1 VIQTGKREYRS
12 SFTTA
17 DSAETLERLN
27 MELRQLSFRKSE
39 IFRRSISRRVLSAA
53 LASVLLALPA
63 AAADDKSQAGFDTQR
78 LGKIQHKMQEY
89 VNAGE
94 AAGIVTMVLRG
105 GNVVQRTA
113 VGMQNVEE
121 KRPMREDSI
130 FQIMSMTKP
139 ITAVGIMMLCE
150 EGKISLYD
158 EVQTYL
164 PEFRDQMVNVNGW
177 PKKPSRPIRI
187 GDLLSHTSGMRQMPQ
202 GDMKDIH
209 WKMDHTLAEA
219 VASFAKEPLEFEPGT
234 KWLYS
239 NTGFATLG
247 RIIEVISGQSYESF
261 IQNRLLQPL
270 QMKDTFFYPPSD
282 KLDRIAIVYAPKDG
296 KVIRAGSQILGGDPG
311 AFRKGAKYP
320 GPEYGLFSTADDIS
334 HFCQMIL
341 NHGTWKG
348 TRFLSPAT
356 IETMREVQTLG
367 MAAGWYP
374 GADYGLA
381 WEIITRPAGV
391 WGLLP
396 LGTFGHGGA
405 FGTQEWIF
413 PSRDMITIFMV
424 ACDGDC
430 SERPE
435 RAFQEMAISSL
446 E

>member
-1 VIQTGKREYRS
+1 
-12 SFTTA
+12 
-17 DSAETLERLN
+17 
-27 MELRQLSFRKSE
+27 
-39 IFRRSISRRVLSAA
+39 
-53 LASVLLALPA
+53 
-63 AAADDKSQAGFDTQR
+63 
-78 LGKIQHKMQEY
+78 
-89 VNAGE
+89 
-94 AAGIVTMVLRG
+94 
-105 GNVVQRTA
+105 
-113 VGMQNVEE
+113 
-121 KRPMREDSI
+121 
-130 FQIMSMTKP
+130 MTKP
-139 ITAVGIMMLCE
+139 ITAVGIMMMCE
-150 EGKISLYD
+150 EGKLNLYD

-247 RIIEVISGQSYESF
+247 RIIEVVSGQSYESF
-261 IQNRLLQPL
+261 IQIRLLQPL
-270 QMKDTFFYPPSD
+270 QMKDTFFYPPAD
-282 KLDRIAIVYAPKDG
+282 KLDRIAIVYMPKDG
-296 KVIRAGSQILGGDPG
+296 KMIRAGSQILGGDAG

-356 IETMREVQTLG
+356 IETMRQVQTSG
-367 MAAGWYP
+367 MEAGWYP

-381 WEIITRPAGV
+381 WEIISRPNGV

>member
-1 VIQTGKREYRS
+1 
-12 SFTTA
+12 
-17 DSAETLERLN
+17 
-27 MELRQLSFRKSE
+27 M
-39 IFRRSISRRVLSAA
+39 
-53 LASVLLALPA
+53 LLALPVS
-63 AAADDKSQAGFDTQR
+63 AADDKRQAGFDAQR
-78 LGKIQHKMQEY
+78 LGKIQQRMQEY

-105 GNVVQRTA
+105 GDVVQKTA
-113 VGMQNVEE
+113 VGMQNIED

-150 EGKISLYD
+150 EGKINLYD

-177 PKKPSRPIRI
+177 LKKPSRPIRI

-247 RIIEVISGQSYESF
+247 RIIEVVSGQSYERF

-270 QMKDTFFYPPSD
+270 QMKDTFFYPPAD

-311 AFRKGAKYP
+311 AFRKGSKYP
-320 GPEYGLFSTADDIS
+320 GPEYGLIVSRAV
-334 HFCQMIL
+334 
-341 NHGTWKG
+341 
-348 TRFLSPAT
+348 RFEGRDFHS
-356 IETMREVQTLG
+356 RRG
-367 MAAGWYP
+367 AA
-374 GADYGLA
+374 
-381 WEIITRPAGV
+381 
-391 WGLLP
+391 P
-396 LGTFGHGGA
+396 L
-405 FGTQEWIF
+405 
-413 PSRDMITIFMV
+413 
-424 ACDGDC
+424 
-430 SERPE
+430 
-435 RAFQEMAISSL
+435 
-446 E
+446 

>member
-1 VIQTGKREYRS
+1 
-12 SFTTA
+12 
-17 DSAETLERLN
+17 
-27 MELRQLSFRKSE
+27 MELRQFPFRKSV
-39 IFRRSISRRVLSAA
+39 ILRHSNSRRLWSAA
-53 LASVLLALPA
+53 LAAVLLSLAVA
-63 AAADDKSQAGFDTQR
+63 VAQDKAQSGFDTER
-78 LGKIQHKMQEY
+78 LNKIQPRMQEY

-94 AAGIVTMVLRG
+94 AAGIVTMVVRG
-105 GNVVQRTA
+105 GTVVQKTA
-113 VGMQNVEE
+113 VGMQNIEE

-139 ITAVGIMMLCE
+139 ITAVGIMILCE
-150 EGKISLYD
+150 EGKITLFD
-158 EVQTYL
+158 EVQRYL
-164 PEFRDQMVNVNGW
+164 PEFRDQMVNANGW
-177 PKKPSRPIRI
+177 LKKPSRAIRI

-247 RIIEVISGQSYESF
+247 RIIEVVSGQSYESF
-261 IQNRLLQPL
+261 IQSRILQPL

-282 KLDRIAIVYAPKDG
+282 KLDRIAIVYTPKDG
-296 KVIRAGSQILGGDPG
+296 KETRAGGQILGGDPG
-311 AFRKGAKYP
+311 AFRKGSKYP

-334 HFCQMIL
+334 HFCQMIQ

-348 TRFLSPAT
+348 ARILSPGT
-356 IETMREVQTLG
+356 IDTMREVQTGG
-367 MAAGWYP
+367 MVAGWYP

-381 WEIITRPAGV
+381 WEIITKPTGV

-405 FGTQEWIF
+405 FGTQEWMI

-424 ACDGDC
+424 ACEGDC

>member
-1 VIQTGKREYRS
+1 MKLRS
-12 SFTTA
+12 SV
-17 DSAETLERLN
+17 RLCGPRFLQN
-27 MELRQLSFRKSE
+27 LNQSIRK
-39 IFRRSISRRVLSAA
+39 RLISRRVLSAA
-53 LASVLLALPA
+53 LALASLALPVS
-63 AAADDKSQAGFDTQR
+63 AADDKPQATLDPQR
-78 LGKIQHKMQEY
+78 LGEIQQRMQDY
-89 VNAGE
+89 VHAGE

-105 GNVVQRTA
+105 GNVVQKTA
-113 VGMQNVEE
+113 VGMQNIEE

-158 EVQTYL
+158 EVQSYL
-164 PEFRDQMVNVNGW
+164 PEFRDQMVNVDGW
-177 PKKPSRPIRI
+177 LKKPTRPIRI
-187 GDLLSHTSGMRQMPQ
+187 GDLLAHTSGMRQMPE

-219 VASFAKEPLEFEPGT
+219 VASFAKEPLEFQPGT

-247 RIIEVISGQSYESF
+247 RIIEVVSGQSYESF

-270 QMKDTFFYPPSD
+270 QMNDTFFYPPAD

-296 KVIRAGSQILGGDPG
+296 KLTRAGAHILGGDPG
-311 AFRKGAKYP
+311 AFRKGAKYS

-348 TRFLSPAT
+348 IRFLSPAT
-356 IETMREVQTLG
+356 LDAMREVQTSG

-381 WEIITRPAGV
+381 WEIISKPAGV

-396 LGTFGHGGA
+396 LGSFGHGGA
-405 FGTQEWIF
+405 FGTQEWII

-424 ACDGDC
+424 ACEGDC

-435 RAFQEMAISSL
+435 RAFQEMVISSL
-446 E
+446 Q

>member
-1 VIQTGKREYRS
+1 
-12 SFTTA
+12 
-17 DSAETLERLN
+17 
-27 MELRQLSFRKSE
+27 MELRQLLFRQSV
-39 IFRRSISRRVLSAA
+39 ILRRSSLRRALSAA
-53 LASVLLALPA
+53 LAAVLLAHPGA
-63 AAADDKSQAGFDTQR
+63 TADDKPQAGFDTQR
-78 LGKIQHKMQEY
+78 LGKIQQRMQEY

-105 GNVVQRTA
+105 GNVVQKTA
-113 VGMQNVEE
+113 VGVQNIEE
-121 KRPMREDSI
+121 NRPMREDSI

-139 ITAVGIMMLCE
+139 ITAVAIMLLCE
-150 EGKISLYD
+150 EGKINLYD

-164 PEFRDQMVNVNGW
+164 PEFRDQMVNANGW
-177 PKKPSRPIRI
+177 LKKPPRPIRI

-219 VASFAKEPLEFEPGT
+219 VASFAKEPLEFEPGA

-247 RIIEVISGQSYESF
+247 RIIEVVSGQSYESF
-261 IQNRLLQPL
+261 IQSRLLQPL
-270 QMKDTFFYPPSD
+270 QMKDTFFYPTSD
-282 KLDRIAIVYAPKDG
+282 KLDRIAIVYTSKDS
-296 KVIRAGSQILGGDPG
+296 KMIRAGTQILGGDPG

-356 IETMREVQTLG
+356 IEAMREVQTSG
-367 MAAGWYP
+367 MSAGWYP

-381 WEIITRPAGV
+381 WEIISKPSGV

-396 LGTFGHGGA
+396 LGTFRKRLTNTPVH
-405 FGTQEWIF
+405 EDL
-413 PSRDMITIFMV
+413 SVLR
-424 ACDGDC
+424 
-430 SERPE
+430 
-435 RAFQEMAISSL
+435 
-446 E
+446 

>member
-1 VIQTGKREYRS
+1 
-12 SFTTA
+12 
-17 DSAETLERLN
+17 
-27 MELRQLSFRKSE
+27 MEVRQLSFRKSE
-39 IFRRSISRRVLSAA
+39 IVRRSISRRVLSTA

-63 AAADDKSQAGFDTQR
+63 AAADDKAQPGIDPQR
-78 LGKIQHKMQEY
+78 LAKIQQKMQEY

-105 GNVVQRTA
+105 GEAVQKIA
-113 VGMQNVEE
+113 VGMQNIED

-150 EGKISLYD
+150 EGKINLYD

-164 PEFRDQMVNVNGW
+164 PEFRDQMVNVNGGRR
-177 PKKPSRPIRI
+177 KPSRPIRI
-187 GDLLSHTSGMRQMPQ
+187 GDLLSHTSGMRQMPE

-219 VASFAKEPLEFEPGT
+219 VASFAKESLEFEPGT

-247 RIIEVISGQSYESF
+247 RLIEVVSGQSYESF
-261 IQNRLLQPL
+261 IQARLLQPL
-270 QMKDTFFYPPSD
+270 QMKDTFFYPTAD
-282 KLDRIAIVYAPKDG
+282 KLDRIAIVYMPKGG
-296 KVIRAGSQILGGDPG
+296 KMTRAGSQILGGDPG

-356 IETMREVQTLG
+356 IETMRQVQTSG
-367 MAAGWYP
+367 MEAGWYP

-381 WEIITRPAGV
+381 WEIISRPTGV

-405 FGTQEWIF
+405 FGTQEWIL

-424 ACDGDC
+424 ACDEDC

-435 RAFQEMAISSL
+435 RAFQEMAISSM

>member
-1 VIQTGKREYRS
+1 
-12 SFTTA
+12 
-17 DSAETLERLN
+17 
-27 MELRQLSFRKSE
+27 MELRQLSFRKLV
-39 IFRRSISRRVLSAA
+39 IFRSSSRRSSFRRVSAA
-53 LASVLLALPA
+53 LALALLALPLS
-63 AAADDKSQAGFDTQR
+63 AADDKPQNGFDPQR
-78 LGKIQHKMQEY
+78 LAKIQQRMQEY
-89 VNAGE
+89 VNGGD

-105 GNVVQRTA
+105 GDVVQKSA
-113 VGMQNVEE
+113 VGLQNIEDN
-121 KRPMREDSI
+121 RPMREDSI

-150 EGKISLYD
+150 EGKINLYD
-158 EVQTYL
+158 EVQKYL
-164 PEFRDQMVNVNGW
+164 PEFRDQTVNVNGW

-187 GDLLSHTSGMRQMPQ
+187 ADLLSHTSGMRQMPQ
-202 GDMKDIH
+202 GDMKDVH

-247 RIIEVISGQSYESF
+247 RIIEVVSGQSYESF
-261 IQNRLLQPL
+261 IQSRLLQPL
-270 QMKDTFFYPPSD
+270 QMKDTFFYPPAD
-282 KLDRIAIVYAPKDG
+282 KQDRIAIVYMPQKKDG
-296 KVIRAGSQILGGDPG
+296 KMIRAGAQILGGDPG

-320 GPEYGLFSTADDIS
+320 GPEYGLFSTAEDLS

-341 NHGTWKG
+341 NRGTWKG
-348 TRFLSPAT
+348 IRFLSPAT
-356 IETMREVQTLG
+356 LEAMRQVQTSG
-367 MAAGWYP
+367 MEAGWYP

-381 WEIITRPAGV
+381 WEIISRPTGV
-391 WGLLP
+391 LGLLP

-413 PSRDMITIFMV
+413 PSHDMITIFMV
-424 ACDGDC
+424 ACEGDC
-430 SERPE
+430 SESPQ

>member
-1 VIQTGKREYRS
+1 
-12 SFTTA
+12 
-17 DSAETLERLN
+17 
-27 MELRQLSFRKSE
+27 MELRQLSPRRAV
-39 IFRRSISRRVLSAA
+39 IFRQASLRQVLSAA
-53 LASVLLALPA
+53 LAFLLVALPA
-63 AAADDKSQAGFDTQR
+63 ATADDKPQGGFDKQR
-78 LGKIQHKMQEY
+78 LAKIQHRMQEY

-105 GNVVQRTA
+105 GQVVQQMA
-113 VGMQNVEE
+113 VGMQNIED

-139 ITAVGIMMLCE
+139 ITSVGIMMLCE
-150 EGKISLYD
+150 EGKINLFD
-158 EVQTYL
+158 EVQSYL
-164 PEFRDQMVNVNGW
+164 PEFRDQTVNVNGW

-187 GDLLSHTSGMRQMPQ
+187 ADLLSHTSGMRQMPQ

-247 RIIEVISGQSYESF
+247 RIIEVVSGQSYESF
-261 IQNRLLQPL
+261 IQSRLLQPL
-270 QMKDTFFYPPSD
+270 QMKDTFFYPPAD
-282 KLDRIAIVYAPKDG
+282 KLDRIAIVYMPKDG
-296 KVIRAGSQILGGDPG
+296 KMIRAGAQILGGDPG

-356 IETMREVQTLG
+356 IEIMRQVQTSG
-367 MAAGWYP
+367 MEAGWYP

-381 WEIITRPAGV
+381 WEIINRPTGV
-391 WGLLP
+391 LGLLP

-413 PSRDMITIFMV
+413 PSRDMVTIFMV
-424 ACDGDC
+424 ACEGDC
-430 SERPE
+430 SERPQ
-435 RAFQEMAISSL
+435 RAFQEMALSSL
-446 E
+446 EQE

>member
-1 VIQTGKREYRS
+1 
-12 SFTTA
+12 
-17 DSAETLERLN
+17 
-27 MELRQLSFRKSE
+27 MELEQISFWESVMFRRACPRRLLSLALALAVLSFPRAVAQEK
-39 IFRRSISRRVLSAA
+39 RQ
-53 LASVLLALPA
+53 AS
-63 AAADDKSQAGFDTQR
+63 FDAQR
-78 LGKIQHKMQEY
+78 LGKIQQRMQEY

-105 GNVVQRTA
+105 DDVVQKSA
-113 VGMQNVEE
+113 VGMQNVED

-150 EGKISLYD
+150 EGKINLYD
-158 EVQTYL
+158 EVQIYL
-164 PEFRDQMVNVNGW
+164 PEFRDQMVNVSGW

-239 NTGFATLG
+239 NTGYATLG
-247 RIIEVISGQSYESF
+247 RIIEVVSGQSYESF
-261 IQNRLLQPL
+261 IQSRLLQPL
-270 QMKDTFFYPPSD
+270 QMKDTFFYPPAD
-282 KLDRIAIVYAPKDG
+282 KLDRIAIVYSPKDG
-296 KVIRAGSQILGGDPG
+296 KMIRAGSQILGGEPG
-311 AFRKGAKYP
+311 AFRKGSKYP
-320 GPEYGLFSTADDIS
+320 GPEYGLFSTAEDIS

-348 TRFLSPAT
+348 ARFLSPAT
-356 IETMREVQTLG
+356 IDAMRQVQTSG
-367 MAAGWYP
+367 MEAGWYP

-381 WEIITRPAGV
+381 WEIISKPTGV
-391 WGLLP
+391 LGLLP

-405 FGTQEWIF
+405 FGTQELIF
-413 PSRDMITIFMV
+413 PSRDMITVFMV

-430 SERPE
+430 SERPQ

>member
-1 VIQTGKREYRS
+1 
-12 SFTTA
+12 
-17 DSAETLERLN
+17 
-27 MELRQLSFRKSE
+27 MELRQLLFRQSV
-39 IFRRSISRRVLSAA
+39 ILRRSSLRRALSAA
-53 LASVLLALPA
+53 LAAVLLAHPGA
-63 AAADDKSQAGFDTQR
+63 TADDKPQAGFDTQR
-78 LGKIQHKMQEY
+78 LGKIQQRMQEY

-105 GNVVQRTA
+105 GNVVQKTA
-113 VGMQNVEE
+113 VGVQNIEE
-121 KRPMREDSI
+121 SRPMREDSI

-139 ITAVGIMMLCE
+139 ITAVAIMLLCE
-150 EGKISLYD
+150 EGKINLYD

-164 PEFRDQMVNVNGW
+164 PEFRDQMVHANGW
-177 PKKPSRPIRI
+177 LKKPPRPIRI

-247 RIIEVISGQSYESF
+247 RIIEVVSGQSYESF
-261 IQNRLLQPL
+261 IQSRLLQPL
-270 QMKDTFFYPPSD
+270 QMKDTFFYPSSD
-282 KLDRIAIVYAPKDG
+282 KLDRIAIVYTSKDS
-296 KVIRAGSQILGGDPG
+296 KMIRAGTQILGGDPG

-356 IETMREVQTLG
+356 IEAMREVQTSGLS
-367 MAAGWYP
+367 AGWYP

-381 WEIITRPAGV
+381 WEIISKPSGV

-405 FGTQEWIF
+405 FGTQEWII
-413 PSRDMITIFMV
+413 PSRDTITIFMV
-424 ACDGDC
+424 ACDGDR
-430 SERPE
+430 SERAE
-435 RAFQEMAISSL
+435 RAFQEMAVSSL

>member
-1 VIQTGKREYRS
+1 MGLREGSIRKPVMARRS
-12 SFTTA
+12 SA
-17 DSAETLERLN
+17 IRLLSAG
-27 MELRQLSFRKSE
+27 LSF
-39 IFRRSISRRVLSAA
+39 
-53 LASVLLALPA
+53 LLVALPMA
-63 AAADDKSQAGFDTQR
+63 TADDKPQAGLDSQR
-78 LGKIQHKMQEY
+78 LGKIQQRMQEY

-94 AAGIVTMVLRG
+94 AAGVVTMVLRG
-105 GNVVQRTA
+105 GEVVQETA
-113 VGMQNVEE
+113 VGMQNVED

-150 EGKISLYD
+150 EGKINLFD
-158 EVQTYL
+158 EVQKYL
-164 PEFRDQMVNVNGW
+164 PEFRDQTLNVNGW
-177 PKKPSRPIRI
+177 PKKPSRAIRI
-187 GDLLSHTSGMRQMPQ
+187 GDLLSHTSGMREMPQ

-239 NTGFATLG
+239 NMGMATLG
-247 RIIEVISGQSYESF
+247 RIIEVVSGQSYESF
-261 IQNRLLQPL
+261 IQSRLLQPL
-270 QMKDTFFYPPSD
+270 QMKDTFFYPPAD
-282 KLDRIAIVYAPKDG
+282 KLDRIAIVYMPKDG
-296 KVIRAGSQILGGDPG
+296 KMIRAGAQILGGDPG
-311 AFRKGAKYP
+311 AFRKGSKYP
-320 GPEYGLFSTADDIS
+320 GPEYGLFSTAEDIS

-356 IETMREVQTLG
+356 IEAMRQVQTSG
-367 MAAGWYP
+367 MEAGWYP

-381 WEIITRPAGV
+381 WEIISRPTGV
-391 WGLLP
+391 LGLLP

-413 PSRDMITIFMV
+413 PTSDMITVFMV
-424 ACDGDC
+424 ACEGDC
-430 SERPE
+430 SERPQ
-435 RAFQEMAISSL
+435 RAFQEMVVSSL

>member
-1 VIQTGKREYRS
+1 MK
-12 SFTTA
+12 
-17 DSAETLERLN
+17 
-27 MELRQLSFRKSE
+27 MRQLSSKSE
-39 IFRRSISRRVLSAA
+39 ILRRSNIRRVLSVSLA
-53 LASVLLALPA
+53 LAILALPLM
-63 AAADDKSQAGFDTQR
+63 AADDNPQAGFDSQR
-78 LGKIQHKMQEY
+78 LGKIQQRMQEY

-94 AAGIVTMVLRG
+94 AAGIVTMVMRS
-105 GNVVQRTA
+105 GNVVQKTA
-113 VGMQNVEE
+113 VGMQNIEE

-130 FQIMSMTKP
+130 FQVMSMTKP

-150 EGKISLYD
+150 EGKINLFE

-177 PKKPSRPIRI
+177 SKKPSRAIRI

-202 GDMKDIH
+202 GEMKDIH

-219 VASFAKEPLEFEPGT
+219 VAAFAKEPLEFEPGT
-234 KWLYS
+234 HWLYS
-239 NTGFATLG
+239 NPGFATLG
-247 RIIEVISGQSYESF
+247 RIIEVVSGQSYESF
-261 IQNRLLQPL
+261 IQSRLLQPL

-282 KLDRIAIVYAPKDG
+282 KVNRIAIVYTPKDG
-296 KVIRAGSQILGGDPG
+296 KMTRAGSQILGGDPG

-320 GPEYGLFSTADDIS
+320 GPEYGLFSTAEDIS

-341 NHGTWKG
+341 DRGTWKG

-356 IETMREVQTLG
+356 LDAMREVQTAG
-367 MAAGWYP
+367 MEAGWYP

-381 WEIITRPAGV
+381 WEIVNRPTGV

-424 ACDGDC
+424 GCDGDC

-435 RAFQEMAISSL
+435 RAFQEMAVSSL

>member
-1 VIQTGKREYRS
+1 M
-12 SFTTA
+12 
-17 DSAETLERLN
+17 LP
-27 MELRQLSFRKSE
+27 
-39 IFRRSISRRVLSAA
+39 AA
-53 LASVLLALPA
+53 IASVLLALPA
-63 AAADDKSQAGFDTQR
+63 ATASDNPQASLDPQR
-78 LGKIQHKMQEY
+78 LSKIRQRMQEY
-89 VNAGE
+89 VNSGE
-94 AAGIVTMVLRG
+94 AAGIVTMVLQG
-105 GNVVQRTA
+105 STVMQKTA
-113 VGMQNVEE
+113 VGMQNIED

-150 EGKISLYD
+150 EGKINLYD

-164 PEFRDQMVNVNGW
+164 PEFRDQMVNANGW

-209 WKMDHTLAEA
+209 WRMDHTLAEA

-247 RIIEVISGQSYESF
+247 RIIEVVSGQSYESF
-261 IQNRLLQPL
+261 IQSRLLQPL

-282 KLDRIAIVYAPKDG
+282 KLNRIAIVYTPKGG
-296 KVIRAGSQILGGDPG
+296 KLVRAGAQILGGDPG

-320 GPEYGLFSTADDIS
+320 GPEYGLFSTAEDIS

-341 NHGTWKG
+341 HDGTWNG

-356 IETMREVQTLG
+356 IAAMRELQTSG
-367 MAAGWYP
+367 MTAGWYP

-381 WEIITRPAGV
+381 WEIISKPAGV

-405 FGTQEWIF
+405 FGTQEWII

-435 RAFQEMAISSL
+435 RVFQEMAISSL

>member
-1 VIQTGKREYRS
+1 M
-12 SFTTA
+12 
-17 DSAETLERLN
+17 D
-27 MELRQLSFRKSE
+27 LRQSFRKSE
-39 IFRRSISRRVLSAA
+39 ILRHSISRRVLAAA
-53 LASVLLALPA
+53 LASVLLALPV
-63 AAADDKSQAGFDTQR
+63 AAADDKPQAGFDEQR
-78 LGKIQHKMQEY
+78 LGKIQQRMQEY

-105 GNVVQRTA
+105 GTVVQKTA
-113 VGMQNVEE
+113 VGMQNIEE

-150 EGKISLYD
+150 EGKITLFD

-164 PEFRDQMVNVNGW
+164 PEFRDQMVDVNGW
-177 PKKPSRPIRI
+177 LKKPTRPIRI
-187 GDLLSHTSGMRQMPQ
+187 GDILSHTSGMRQMPQ

-234 KWLYS
+234 RWLYS

-247 RIIEVISGQSYESF
+247 RIIEVVSGQSYESF
-261 IQNRLLQPL
+261 IQSRLLQPL
-270 QMKDTFFYPPSD
+270 QMKDTFFYPPSN
-282 KLDRIAIVYAPKDG
+282 KLDRIAIVYVPKVG
-296 KVIRAGSQILGGDPG
+296 KLIRAGSQTLGGDPG

-348 TRFLSPAT
+348 TRILSPAT
-356 IETMREVQTLG
+356 IEAMRAVQTSS
-367 MAAGWYP
+367 MEAGWYP

-381 WEIITRPAGV
+381 WEIINRPTGV

-413 PSRDMITIFMV
+413 PSRDMITVFMV

-435 RAFQEMAISSL
+435 RAFQEMAVSSL

>member
-1 VIQTGKREYRS
+1 
-12 SFTTA
+12 
-17 DSAETLERLN
+17 
-27 MELRQLSFRKSE
+27 MEPRQLSLRRAV
-39 IFRRSISRRVLSAA
+39 IFRHSSLRQVLSAA
-53 LASVLLALPA
+53 LAFLLVALPLA
-63 AAADDKSQAGFDTQR
+63 TADDKPQAGLDKQR
-78 LGKIQHKMQEY
+78 LGKVQQRMQEY

-105 GNVVQRTA
+105 GEVVQQTA
-113 VGMQNVEE
+113 VGMQNIED
-121 KRPMREDSI
+121 KRPMRQDSI

-139 ITAVGIMMLCE
+139 ITAIGIMMLCE
-150 EGKISLYD
+150 EGKINLFD

-164 PEFRDQMVNVNGW
+164 PEFRDQSVNVNGW

-247 RIIEVISGQSYESF
+247 RIIEVVSGQSYESF
-261 IQNRLLQPL
+261 IQSRLLQPL

-282 KLDRIAIVYAPKDG
+282 KLDRIAIVYMPKDG
-296 KVIRAGSQILGGDPG
+296 KMIRAGAQILGGDPG

-341 NHGTWKG
+341 NHGIWKG

-356 IETMREVQTLG
+356 IETMRQVQTSG
-367 MAAGWYP
+367 MEAGWYP

-381 WEIITRPAGV
+381 WEIINRPTGV
-391 WGLLP
+391 LGLLP

-405 FGTQEWIF
+405 FGTQEWMF
-413 PSRDMITIFMV
+413 PSHDMITVFMV
-424 ACDGDC
+424 ACEGDC
-430 SERPE
+430 SERPQ
-435 RAFQEMAISSL
+435 RAFQEMAVSSL
-446 E
+446 ERE

>member
-1 VIQTGKREYRS
+1 MGLGQFSLERSGILRRS
-12 SFTTA
+12 SA
-17 DSAETLERLN
+17 
-27 MELRQLSFRKSE
+27 K
-39 IFRRSISRRVLSAA
+39 RVLSAGLAFA
-53 LASVLLALPA
+53 LVALPLA
-63 AAADDKSQAGFDTQR
+63 TAEDKAQAGVDRQR
-78 LGKIQHKMQEY
+78 LGKIQQRMQEY

-94 AAGIVTMVLRG
+94 ASGIVTMVLRG
-105 GNVVQRTA
+105 GEVAQETA
-113 VGMQNVEE
+113 VGMQNIED

-150 EGKISLYD
+150 EGKINLYD
-158 EVQTYL
+158 EVQRYL
-164 PEFRDQMVNVNGW
+164 PEFREQMLNVNGW

-202 GDMKDIH
+202 GEMKDIH

-247 RIIEVISGQSYESF
+247 RIIEVVSGQSYESF
-261 IQNRLLQPL
+261 IQSRLLQPL
-270 QMKDTFFYPPSD
+270 QMKDTFFYPPAD
-282 KLDRIAIVYAPKDG
+282 KLDRIAIVYMPKDG
-296 KVIRAGSQILGGDPG
+296 KMIRAGGQILGGDPG

-320 GPEYGLFSTADDIS
+320 GPEYGLFSTAEDIS
-334 HFCQMIL
+334 HFCQMVL
-341 NHGTWKG
+341 NHGMWKG

-356 IETMREVQTLG
+356 IEAMRQVQTLG
-367 MAAGWYP
+367 MEAGWYP

-381 WEIITRPAGV
+381 WEIISRPVGV
-391 WGLLP
+391 LGLLP

-413 PSRDMITIFMV
+413 PTRDMVTVFMV
-424 ACDGDC
+424 ACEGDC
-430 SERPE
+430 SERPQ
-435 RAFQEMAISSL
+435 RAFQEMVVSSL

>member
-1 VIQTGKREYRS
+1 
-12 SFTTA
+12 
-17 DSAETLERLN
+17 
-27 MELRQLSFRKSE
+27 MELRQFSLRKAAILRHS
-39 IFRRSISRRVLSAA
+39 SRRRVWSAVLTAVVLS
-53 LASVLLALPA
+53 LAGA
-63 AAADDKSQAGFDTQR
+63 AAQDKAQAGFDTERLSRIQQR
-78 LGKIQHKMQEY
+78 MQEY

-94 AAGIVTMVLRG
+94 AAGIVTMVLRSG
-105 GNVVQRTA
+105 TVVQKTA
-113 VGMQNVEE
+113 VGMQNIEE
-121 KRPMREDSI
+121 KRSMREDSI

-150 EGKISLYD
+150 EGKISLFD
-158 EVQTYL
+158 EVQRYL
-164 PEFRDQMVNVNGW
+164 PEFRDQMVNANGW
-177 PKKPSRPIRI
+177 LKKPSRAIRI

-247 RIIEVISGQSYESF
+247 RIIEVVSGQSYESF
-261 IQNRLLQPL
+261 IQSRILQPL

-296 KVIRAGSQILGGDPG
+296 KEIRAGSQILGGDPG
-311 AFRKGAKYP
+311 AFRKGSKYP
-320 GPEYGLFSTADDIS
+320 GPEYGLFSTAEDLS

-348 TRFLSPAT
+348 ARILSPAT
-356 IETMREVQTLG
+356 IDTMREVQTGG
-367 MAAGWYP
+367 MVAGWYP

-381 WEIITRPAGV
+381 WEIITKPTGV

-396 LGTFGHGGA
+396 IGTFGHGGA
-405 FGTQEWIF
+405 FGTQEWMI
-413 PSRDMITIFMV
+413 PSRDMVTIFMV
-424 ACDGDC
+424 ACEGDC

>member
-1 VIQTGKREYRS
+1 ML
-12 SFTTA
+12 F
-17 DSAETLERLN
+17 
-27 MELRQLSFRKSE
+27 
-39 IFRRSISRRVLSAA
+39 AA
-53 LASVLLALPA
+53 LASALFALPLA
-63 AAADDKSQAGFDTQR
+63 TANDNPQASLDTQR
-78 LGKIQHKMQEY
+78 LGKIQQRMQEY
-89 VNAGE
+89 VNSGE
-94 AAGIVTMVLRG
+94 AAGIVTMVLQG
-105 GNVVQRTA
+105 GNVVQKTA
-113 VGMQNVEE
+113 VGMQNIEVN
-121 KRPMREDSI
+121 RPMREDSI

-164 PEFRDQMVNVNGW
+164 PEFRDQMVNANGW
-177 PKKPSRPIRI
+177 LKKPSRPIRI

-247 RIIEVISGQSYESF
+247 RIIEVVSGQSYESF
-261 IQNRLLQPL
+261 IQSRLLQPL

-282 KLDRIAIVYAPKDG
+282 KLDRIAIVYTPKDD
-296 KVIRAGSQILGGDPG
+296 KMVRAGAQILGGDPG
-311 AFRKGAKYP
+311 TFRKGAKYP
-320 GPEYGLFSTADDIS
+320 GPEYGLFSTANDIS

-356 IETMREVQTLG
+356 IEAMREVQTSG
-367 MAAGWYP
+367 MASGWYP

-381 WEIITRPAGV
+381 WEIITKPTGV
-391 WGLLP
+391 WGILP
-396 LGTFGHGGA
+396 RGTFGHGGA
-405 FGTQEWIF
+405 FGTHEWII

>member
-1 VIQTGKREYRS
+1 
-12 SFTTA
+12 
-17 DSAETLERLN
+17 
-27 MELRQLSFRKSE
+27 MELPELSFRKSE

-78 LGKIQHKMQEY
+78 LGKIQQRMQEY

-94 AAGIVTMVLRG
+94 AVGIVTMVLRG
-105 GNVVQRTA
+105 GNVVQKTA

-164 PEFRDQMVNVNGW
+164 PEFRDQMVNANGW
-177 PKKPSRPIRI
+177 LKKPTRPIRI

-341 NHGTWKG
+341 NHGAWKG

-356 IETMREVQTLG
+356 IETMREVQTSG

-381 WEIITRPAGV
+381 WEIITRPTGV

>member
-1 VIQTGKREYRS
+1 
-12 SFTTA
+12 
-17 DSAETLERLN
+17 
-27 MELRQLSFRKSE
+27 
-39 IFRRSISRRVLSAA
+39 
-53 LASVLLALPA
+53 
-63 AAADDKSQAGFDTQR
+63 
-78 LGKIQHKMQEY
+78 MQEY

-94 AAGIVTMVLRG
+94 AAGIVTMVLRD
-105 GNVVQRTA
+105 GNVVQKTA
-113 VGMQNVEE
+113 VGMQNIEE

-150 EGKISLYD
+150 EGKIGLYD

-177 PKKPSRPIRI
+177 LKKPTRPIRI
-187 GDLLSHTSGMRQMPQ
+187 GDLLSHTSGMRQMPE

-219 VASFAKEPLEFEPGT
+219 VTSFAKEPLEFEPGA

-247 RIIEVISGQSYESF
+247 RIIEVVSGQSYESF
-261 IQNRLLQPL
+261 IQSRLLQPL
-270 QMKDTFFYPPSD
+270 QMKDTFFYPPAD
-282 KLDRIAIVYAPKDG
+282 KFDRIAIVYSPKDG
-296 KVIRAGSQILGGDPG
+296 KMIRAGSHILGGDPG
-311 AFRKGAKYP
+311 AFRKGSKYP
-320 GPEYGLFSTADDIS
+320 GPEYGLFSTAEDVS

-356 IETMREVQTLG
+356 IAAMRQVQTSG
-367 MAAGWYP
+367 MEAGWYP

-381 WEIITRPAGV
+381 WEIISKPTGV

-405 FGTQEWIF
+405 FGTQEWII
-413 PSRDMITIFMV
+413 PSRDMITVFMV
-424 ACDGDC
+424 ACDGEC

>member
-1 VIQTGKREYRS
+1 
-12 SFTTA
+12 
-17 DSAETLERLN
+17 
-27 MELRQLSFRKSE
+27 MEVRQLSFRKSE
-39 IFRRSISRRVLSAA
+39 IVRRSISRRVLSTA

-63 AAADDKSQAGFDTQR
+63 AAADDKAQPGIDPQR
-78 LGKIQHKMQEY
+78 LAKIQQKMQEY

-105 GNVVQRTA
+105 GEAVQKIA
-113 VGMQNVEE
+113 VGMQNIED

-150 EGKISLYD
+150 EGKINLYD

-177 PKKPSRPIRI
+177 RRKPSRPIRI
-187 GDLLSHTSGMRQMPQ
+187 GDLLSHTSGMRQMPE

-219 VASFAKEPLEFEPGT
+219 VASFAKESLEFEPGT

-247 RIIEVISGQSYESF
+247 RLIEVVSGQSYESF
-261 IQNRLLQPL
+261 IQARLLQPL
-270 QMKDTFFYPPSD
+270 QMKDTFFYPTAD
-282 KLDRIAIVYAPKDG
+282 KLDRIAIVYMPKGG
-296 KVIRAGSQILGGDPG
+296 KMTRAGSQILGGDPG

-356 IETMREVQTLG
+356 IETMRQVQTSG
-367 MAAGWYP
+367 MEAGWYP

-381 WEIITRPAGV
+381 WEIISRPTGV

-405 FGTQEWIF
+405 FGTQEWIL

-424 ACDGDC
+424 ACDEDC

-435 RAFQEMAISSL
+435 RAFQEMAISSM

>member
-1 VIQTGKREYRS
+1 V
-12 SFTTA
+12 
-17 DSAETLERLN
+17 
-27 MELRQLSFRKSE
+27 
-39 IFRRSISRRVLSAA
+39 SAA
-53 LASVLLALPA
+53 LALALLARPLS
-63 AAADDKSQAGFDTQR
+63 AADDKPQTGFDPQR
-78 LGKIQHKMQEY
+78 LAKIQQRMQEY
-89 VNAGE
+89 VNGGD

-105 GNVVQRTA
+105 GDVVQKTA
-113 VGMQNVEE
+113 VGLQNIEDN
-121 KRPMREDSI
+121 RPMREDSI

-150 EGKISLYD
+150 EGKINLYD
-158 EVQTYL
+158 EVQKYL
-164 PEFRDQMVNVNGW
+164 PEFRDQTVNVNGW

-187 GDLLSHTSGMRQMPQ
+187 ADLLSHTSGMRQMPQ
-202 GDMKDIH
+202 GDMKDVH

-247 RIIEVISGQSYESF
+247 RIIEVVSGQSYESF
-261 IQNRLLQPL
+261 IQSRLLQPL
-270 QMKDTFFYPPSD
+270 QMKDTFFYPPAD
-282 KLDRIAIVYAPKDG
+282 KQDRIAIVYMPQKKDG
-296 KVIRAGSQILGGDPG
+296 KMIRAGAQILGGDPG

-320 GPEYGLFSTADDIS
+320 GPEYGLFSTAEDLS

-341 NHGTWKG
+341 NRGTWKG
-348 TRFLSPAT
+348 IRFLSPAT
-356 IETMREVQTLG
+356 LEAMRQVQTSG
-367 MAAGWYP
+367 MEAGWYP

-381 WEIITRPAGV
+381 WEIISRPTGV
-391 WGLLP
+391 LGLLP

-413 PSRDMITIFMV
+413 PSHDMITIFMV
-424 ACDGDC
+424 ACEGDC
-430 SERPE
+430 SESPQ

>member
-1 VIQTGKREYRS
+1 MGLREGSIRKPVMARRS
-12 SFTTA
+12 SA
-17 DSAETLERLN
+17 IRLLSAG
-27 MELRQLSFRKSE
+27 LSF
-39 IFRRSISRRVLSAA
+39 
-53 LASVLLALPA
+53 LLVALPMA
-63 AAADDKSQAGFDTQR
+63 TADDKPQAGLDSQR
-78 LGKIQHKMQEY
+78 LGKIQQRMQEY

-94 AAGIVTMVLRG
+94 AAGVVTMVLRG
-105 GNVVQRTA
+105 GEVVQETA
-113 VGMQNVEE
+113 VGMQNVED

-150 EGKISLYD
+150 EGKINLFD
-158 EVQTYL
+158 EVQKYL
-164 PEFRDQMVNVNGW
+164 PEFRDQTLNVNGW
-177 PKKPSRPIRI
+177 PKKPSRAIRI
-187 GDLLSHTSGMRQMPQ
+187 GDLLSHTSGMREMPQ

-239 NTGFATLG
+239 NMGMATLG
-247 RIIEVISGQSYESF
+247 RIIEVVSGQSYESF
-261 IQNRLLQPL
+261 IQSRLLQPL
-270 QMKDTFFYPPSD
+270 QMKDTFFYPPAD
-282 KLDRIAIVYAPKDG
+282 KLDRIAIVYMPKDG
-296 KVIRAGSQILGGDPG
+296 KMIRAGAQILGGDPG
-311 AFRKGAKYP
+311 AFRKGSKYP
-320 GPEYGLFSTADDIS
+320 GPEYGLFSTAEDIS

-356 IETMREVQTLG
+356 IEAMRQVQTSG
-367 MAAGWYP
+367 MEAGWYP

-381 WEIITRPAGV
+381 WEIISRPTGV
-391 WGLLP
+391 LGLLP

-413 PSRDMITIFMV
+413 PTRDMITVFMV
-424 ACDGDC
+424 ACEGDC
-430 SERPE
+430 SERPQ
-435 RAFQEMAISSL
+435 RAFQEMVVSSL